1 MTSSSHG
8 GTVSREPSWLAEV
21 HRQLPQRLRCI
32 VDCVRERW
40 SVLPGH
46 ASVLPGHTVLRSS
59 CEVGRS
65 QLATG
70 SNCRR
75 RHHIFRDRS
84 DRQHDPRRQRS
95 LVLPAVHHRLSR
107 LDRHRD
113 GLARAEFS
121 PPTPTLTGSP
131 TLSLRQHRRPSSE
144 RSCRRP
150 IATASRD
157 RRRWNDRSV
166 AIVALQLRG
175 QSSSSGRGD

>member
-8 GTVSREPSWLAEV
+8 GTVSREPSWLTEV
-21 HRQLPQRLRCI
+21 HRQLPQRRRYI

-46 ASVLPGHTVLRSS
+46 GSLLPGHTVLRSS

-75 RHHIFRDRS
+75 RDHIFRDRS
-84 DRQHDPRRQRS
+84 DRQHDPRRQRC

-107 LDRHRD
+107 LDRP
-113 GLARAEFS
+113 RALPLRPRPLGRCSET
-121 PPTPTLTGSP
+121 PPTTLAQSQLP
-131 TLSLRQHRRPSSE
+131 HSS
-144 RSCRRP
+144 
-150 IATASRD
+150 T
-157 RRRWNDRSV
+157 RRRSGNRRRTAAVSLPRS
-166 AIVALQLRG
+166 
-175 QSSSSGRGD
+175 